1 MALAFAAVAAYRT
14 LAPRVEVPP
23 PAAPTRRTV
32 AVLPFKNLSGQ
43 ADVNWLATAVSE
55 MLASE
60 LAAGQKLRAIPGEDV
75 SRMRVELQ
83 LPATDALAR
92 DTLARIHAN
101 LGADLVVSG
110 TYLAAGGPE
119 LRLDVRV
126 QDARA
131 GETVA
136 TIVETGTRGELAGLI
151 SRAGRQLRHGL
162 GLGEL
167 TPTEMGALRASYPVD
182 AETARLYAAGLARL
196 RAFDAITGRDLLE
209 RAVAADPKYSL
220 AHAAL
225 AEALSRSATKIRPR
239 GGASGLR
246 GVGAAAGERLLVE
259 ARCREMARDWAQ
271 AAEITRPVG
280 LFPTIW
286 SITYAWPRPE
296 RGRALADA
304 AAAGWSQGVGGAG
317 RGRSQDRPRRSRAR
331 AVHRGLPA
339 AAGGRRESGGAG
351 HHDRR
356 PVAGGAS
363 TSSPG
368 VCRGTAGARAGGQ
381 RGGQRGEGHLRCAGR
396 QRG

>member
-1 MALAFAAVAAYRT
+1 
-14 LAPRVEVPP
+14 
-23 PAAPTRRTV
+23 
-32 AVLPFKNLSGQ
+32 
-43 ADVNWLATAVSE
+43 

-75 SRMRVELQ
+75 ARMRVELQ

-101 LGADLVVSG
+101 LGTDLVVSG
-110 TYLAAGGPE
+110 TYLAAGGPD

-196 RAFDAITGRDLLE
+196 RGFDALAGRDLLE
-209 RAVAADPKYSL
+209 KAVAADPKYSL

-225 AEALSRSATKIRPR
+225 AEALSRLGYEDTAREEARLAFEGSDGLPR
-239 GGASGLR
+239 E
-246 GVGAAAGERLLVE
+246 ERLLVE
-259 ARCREMARDWAQ
+259 ARYRGDRARLGPGRGD
-271 AAEITRPVG
+271 PPDLSG
-280 LFPTIW
+280 LFPDDLEHGLRL
-286 SITYAWPRPE
+286 AQ
-296 RGRALADA
+296 ALNSA
-304 AAAGWSQGVGGAG
+304 
-317 RGRSQDRPRRSRAR
+317 GRSQEAAGTLVAFARRRGRRREIPGSTSSRPKWRSLSGTSGRSARPRRR
-331 AVHRGLPA
+331 
-339 AAGGRRESGGAG
+339 
-351 HHDRR
+351 RR
-356 PVAGGAS
+356 P
-363 TSSPG
+363 
-368 VCRGTAGARAGGQ
+368 R
-381 RGGQRGEGHLRCAGR
+381 LRPWAPAC
-396 QRG
+396 